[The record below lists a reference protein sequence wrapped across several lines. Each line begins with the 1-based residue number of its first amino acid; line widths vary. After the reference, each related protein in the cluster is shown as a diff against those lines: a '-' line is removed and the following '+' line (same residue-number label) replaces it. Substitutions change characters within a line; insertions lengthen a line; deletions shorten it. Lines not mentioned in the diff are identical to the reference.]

1 MLVFSKYFG
10 WMSANG
16 FTLKSE
22 LKLGVIHSLHW
33 N

>member
-1 MLVFSKYFG
+1 
-10 WMSANG
+10 MSANG